1 MNCAKDLLLYA
12 VTDRYWLGNHTL
24 TQDVE
29 AALKGGA
36 TMIQLREKTL
46 CDADFLAEA
55 KVIKTLCAQYN
66 VPFIINDNVAIA
78 RACDAD
84 GIHVGQRDME
94 ADDVRAL
101 IGSTKLLGVSAQT
114 VEQALLAQ
122 SMGADYLGVG
132 AVYTT
137 GTKADADNVSM
148 DTLTDICAAVD
159 IPVVAIGGITQE
171 NLSGLSGTGI
181 AGIAVVSAIFAA
193 EDIKGA
199 TQALL
204 TITREMIH
212 DC

>member
-55 KVIKTLCAQYN
+55 KVIKALCAQYN

-181 AGIAVVSAIFAA
+181 AGIAVVLAIFAA

-199 TQALL
+199 TQELL

>member
-55 KVIKTLCAQYN
+55 KVIKALCAQYN

>member
-24 TQDVE
+24 AQDVE

-55 KVIKTLCAQYN
+55 KVIKALCAQYN

-101 IGSTKLLGVSAQT
+101 IGNTKLLGVSAQT

-137 GTKADADNVSM
+137 GTKADADHVSM
-148 DTLTDICAAVD
+148 NTLADICAAVD
-159 IPVVAIGGITQE
+159 IPVVAIGGITRE

-193 EDIKGA
+193 EDIKDA
-199 TQALL
+199 TQELL
-204 TITREMIH
+204 TMTREMIH

>member
-55 KVIKTLCAQYN
+55 KVIKALCAQYN

-84 GIHVGQRDME
+84 GIHVGQKDME

>member
-12 VTDRYWLGNHTL
+12 VTDRYWLGNRTL
-24 TQDVE
+24 SQDVE
-29 AALKGGA
+29 AALQGGA

-46 CDADFLAEA
+46 SHEDFLAEA
-55 KVIKTLCAQYN
+55 KVIKALCAQYN

-101 IGSTKLLGVSAQT
+101 IGNTKLLGVSAQT

-137 GTKADADNVSM
+137 GTKADADHVSM
-148 DTLTDICAAVD
+148 NTLANICAAVD
-159 IPVVAIGGITQE
+159 IPVVAIGGITRE

-193 EDIKGA
+193 EDIKDA
-199 TQALL
+199 TQELL
-204 TITREMIH
+204 TMTREMIH

>member
-24 TQDVE
+24 AQDVE

-46 CDADFLAEA
+46 CDEDFLAEA
-55 KVIKTLCAQYN
+55 KVIKAMCAQYN

-137 GTKADADNVSM
+137 RTKADADNVSM
-148 DTLTDICAAVD
+148 DTMTDI
-159 IPVVAIGGITQE
+159 
-171 NLSGLSGTGI
+171 
-181 AGIAVVSAIFAA
+181 
-193 EDIKGA
+193 
-199 TQALL
+199 
-204 TITREMIH
+204 
-212 DC
+212 

>member
-24 TQDVE
+24 AQDVE

-55 KVIKTLCAQYN
+55 KVIKALCAQYN